1 MARLVL
7 QEGAMPTMNT
17 TTLMPPAILPPS
29 ELTEGE
35 LVERLLARDAKGWRE
50 FHRRYDR
57 LIHRCIHKVTNRFR
71 RLVGTTD
78 LEDIYGDLLVS
89 LTAHDMRRLRAFD
102 PAKGSKLGS
111 WIGMLATHAAW
122 DHLRKLRRRPAA
134 STLDEAIEL
143 SAETPTP
150 VDAAIASQRLRA
162 VRAVLQSFSVKDQEL
177 VEWLFVACRSAEE
190 TATEMG
196 ISVKTVYSKKHKIRA
211 KLRARLMEAEAA
223 QAA

>member
-1 MARLVL
+1 
-7 QEGAMPTMNT
+7 MPEMNT
-17 TTLMPPAILPPS
+17 TSIMPPQILPTS

-35 LVERLLARDAKGWRE
+35 LVERLLARDARGWRE

-57 LIHRCIHKVTNRFR
+57 LIHRCIHKVTDRFR
-71 RLVGTTD
+71 RLVGACD

-89 LTAHDMRRLRAFD
+89 LTADDLRRLRAYD

-134 STLDEAIEL
+134 SSLDEAVEL
-143 SAETPTP
+143 SAETPAP
-150 VDAAIASQRLRA
+150 VDVAIANQRLVA
-162 VRAVLQSFSVKDQEL
+162 LQTVLGDFSAKDREL
-177 VEWLFVACRSAEE
+177 VQLLFVACQSAEE
-190 TATEMG
+190 TAAEMG

-211 KLRARLMEAEAA
+211 KLRERLLATESARAA
-223 QAA
+223 